1 MNAPWLSEV
10 AWQRT
15 IAHEDKTFR
24 WGRIGLDY
32 VGEWLGLLLLRLDAN
47 GEMKTVMGAPD
58 ASQATFEKIT
68 HGEGAAFARFIR
80 GKVSLHASAVEIDGA
95 AMVLVGESG
104 AGKSTVAFWLCASH
118 GAALLADDI
127 AGLDLAGDRVFVDPL
142 ERALWLDDGD
152 GAKRPR
158 AMRVAERSV
167 GIGGLVHMGFND
179 RLSEPELRVLR
190 GASSVKRVLD
200 AALRFDVG
208 STTWTSEFE
217 VSTALAASAPVWDLE
232 RPTSATPGQIA
243 ELVASLAQSAP
254 LRESDSRTIGK
265 SFG

>member
-10 AWQRT
+10 AWKQT
-15 IAHEDKTFR
+15 IVHENQSFR
-24 WGRIGLDY
+24 WGRIGSDY
-32 VGEWLGLLLLRLDAN
+32 VGEWVGLLLLRLDAN
-47 GEMKTVMGAPD
+47 GETKAVMGAPD
-58 ASQATFEKIT
+58 ASQATLEKVT
-68 HGEGAAFARFIR
+68 RGEGAAFARFIR
-80 GKVSLHASAVEIDGA
+80 GKVSLHASAVELDGA

-127 AGLDLAGDRVFVDPL
+127 AGLELAECHVFVEPL
-142 ERALWLDDGD
+142 ERALWLNDGS
-152 GAKRPR
+152 GAKHPR
-158 AMRVAERSV
+158 AMRLAERSV

-179 RLSEPELRVLR
+179 RLPGPELRVLR
-190 GASSVKRVLD
+190 GSSSVKRVLD

-208 STTWTSEFE
+208 SATWTSEFE

-254 LRESDSRTIGK
+254 LRETGSSTIGK